1 MTMALRSRVT
11 VVVRGSC
18 EPTGVCSGGRST
30 DQREIVKLIP
40 YDDHAVCAWWQSTEV
55 GSPSNGR
62 PAAAARVGDS
72 P

>member
-1 MTMALRSRVT
+1 MMAGRPSIPYSE
-11 VVVRGSC
+11 RGSW
-18 EPTGVCSGGRST
+18 PNRRCSGGRST

-40 YDDHAVCAWWQSTEV
+40 YDDHAVCAWWRSPEV

-62 PAAAARVGDS
+62 PTAAVRVGDS

>member
-30 DQREIVKLIP
+30 DQREIL
-40 YDDHAVCAWWQSTEV
+40 
-55 GSPSNGR
+55 N
-62 PAAAARVGDS
+62 
-72 P
+72 